1 MNYDAVIF
9 DLFGTLVDNVAY
21 LEDTS
26 ADYYQ
31 TLSNVAAALS
41 IPLEVF
47 LPLWAATEDERY
59 TGFFP
64 SMEAYLKNLCQQ
76 SGRPANSAQIS
87 HAVKIRLDF
96 FSGLLTPRDD
106 TLDTLSRLRASG
118 YKIGLVSDCA
128 IEDSI
133 FWPSTPMATLVDVA
147 ILSCEVGLRK
157 PDPLIYQMVCDR
169 LAVLPDECLYVGD
182 GGSMELTGASAL
194 GMDVVLIR
202 APYDTVNGDREEWQ
216 GTRIS
221 SLNEVLA
228 IVGDAD
234 CPLRGKRNRI

>member
-1 MNYDAVIF
+1 MKYDAVIF

-31 TLSNVAAALS
+31 TRSNVAAALS

-47 LPLWAATEDERY
+47 LPLWSATEDERY
-59 TGFFP
+59 TGVFP
-64 SMEAYLKNLCQQ
+64 SMEAYLENLCQQ
-76 SGRPANSAQIS
+76 SGIQANSDQIS
-87 HAVKIRLDF
+87 HAVKIRLEYF
-96 FSGLLTPRDD
+96 GGLLTPRDD

-118 YKIGLVSDCA
+118 YKLGLVSDCA

-133 FWPSTPMATLVDVA
+133 FWPGTPMAPLVDVA

-157 PDPLIYQMVCDR
+157 PDPRIYEMVCDR
-169 LAVLPDECLYVGD
+169 LTVLPDRCLYVGD
-182 GGSMELTGASAL
+182 GGSMELTGALAS

-202 APYDTVNGDREEWQ
+202 APYDTVTGDREDWQ
-216 GTRIS
+216 GARIS
-221 SLNEVLA
+221 SLKEVVSL
-228 IVGDAD
+228 VDVTD
-234 CPLRGKRNRI
+234 